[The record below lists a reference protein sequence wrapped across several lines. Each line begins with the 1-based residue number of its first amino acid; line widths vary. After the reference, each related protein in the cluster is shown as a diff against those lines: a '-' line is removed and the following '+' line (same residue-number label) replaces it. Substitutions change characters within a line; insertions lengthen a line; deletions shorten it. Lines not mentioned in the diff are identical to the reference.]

1 MRIKEGMRIDEG
13 MRIKACGSHSVMQ
26 KIQRPQEHIA
36 ARDSMRAERFRLR
49 NAAPIE
55 DRSALSRT
63 GIGCMPSA
71 LLYDRAMDS
80 AILFAGERRRKWL

>member
-1 MRIKEGMRIDEG
+1 MRIKEG
-13 MRIKACGSHSVMQ
+13 MRIKACGSHSVVR
-26 KIQRPQEHIA
+26 KIQRAQEHIA
-36 ARDSMRAERFRLR
+36 ARDSGGAERFSLR

-63 GIGCMPSA
+63 GIGFMPRA
-71 LLYDRAMDS
+71 LPHEGAEES